1 MKKKIA
7 EETIIL
13 VSVFKWIV
21 LASLVGII
29 VGISTT
35 VFVRSL
41 NWGAAISDGYRY
53 YYILLPAGLLLSAL
67 TVKYLA
73 PAAEGHGADKVIELI
88 HKTSGKIK
96 AVFVPVEFITTWL
109 TISAGGS
116 AGKEGPS
123 AQIGAGLASIFAD
136 LLKMEG
142 ADRRKLVICGISGS
156 FASVFGTP
164 LAGAIFGIEVL
175 FVGTIRYDVLLPS
188 FVAGIISYQVSS
200 WMGLTYFYHPI
211 SFVPVFSEAFF
222 LKIVVAGIFFGLCS
236 LLLIEILS
244 LGKKISAGLGL
255 PVELKSILGGLALV
269 AMTFIISRQYLGL
282 GIEVLQSAL
291 EGADIPWYAFIV
303 KSIFTS
309 VTLNF
314 GGSGGMGTPIF
325 YVGSTAGSALSHVL
339 GVDPAMLAAIGFVSL
354 LAGAANTPIA
364 ASIMSV
370 ELFGPQVAPYAAVA
384 CVLSFIVTGH
394 RSAYPSQV
402 LAVRKSSSLDVE
414 IGDKLESMRPQYR
427 HREKSLIGGLLRIWR
442 KISRDVDNR

>member
-41 NWGAAISDGYRY
+41 NWGSAISDGYRY
-53 YYILLPAGLLLSAL
+53 YYIMLPAGLLLSAL

-73 PAAEGHGADKVIELI
+73 PAAEGHGANKVIELV

-236 LLLIEILS
+236 LLLVEILN
-244 LGKKISAGLGL
+244 LGKKISAGIAL
-255 PVELKSILGGLALV
+255 PVELKSIMGGLALA

-282 GIEVLQSAL
+282 GIEVLQSSL

-309 VTLNF
+309 ITLNF
-314 GGSGGMGTPIF
+314 GGSGGIGTPIF
-325 YVGSTAGSALSHVL
+325 YVGSTAGSALSHIL

-414 IGDKLESMRPQYR
+414 IGDRLGSMRPEYQ
-427 HREKSLIGGLLRIWR
+427 HREKSLIGALLRIWR
-442 KISRDVDNR
+442 KISGDVDKR